1 MTDNIKAH
9 QIFGDAAVFTKC
21 RGDKKFAYVVALAR
35 AVNALNSAH
44 SLMQLAADKNTPAAT
59 RDQWNSYF
67 FVSAI
72 LYESLKLIRAMGA
85 VFGKEKIFQDTIQT
99 LLKDKTA
106 QKLEQTHLK
115 ATRRDA
121 VFHYLPDRFAEAI
134 AATPLNEC
142 LFASFLGQK
151 RSDIRYDFA
160 DIIAAEIGVGGRID
174 NSVVVNEMMEK
185 TLNLAISF
193 INQSE
198 KFILDQLNGWGFRGV
213 PGGPVSPENRLRG

>member
-1 MTDNIKAH
+1 MAADTKAH
-9 QIFGDAAVFTKC
+9 QIFGDATVFAEC
-21 RGDKKFAYVVALAR
+21 RNDKKFAYVVALAR

-44 SLMQLAADKNTPAAT
+44 SLMQCAADKNTPAAT

-72 LYESLKLIRAMGA
+72 LYESLNLIRAMGA

-134 AATPLNEC
+134 AATPLTEC

-174 NSVVVNEMMEK
+174 NSLVVSEMMEK

-198 KFILDQLNGWGFRGV
+198 KFIVEKLNGWRFKGV
-213 PGGPVSPENRLRG
+213 PGGGVAPGNQSSI